1 VSAPKVDDG
10 GANAALIALEQR
22 FVEVYFLPFFFAG
35 ALVTGFFA
43 AVVDALAI
51 PSDSERLSSTSTVC
65 VIASV
70 PLVSGPDG
78 WGVAGAMV
86 CVVACEAPGPPL
98 WRAQATGK
106 NATNISS
113 RMVFIWRDPN
123 AEAMQ
128 FP

>member
-1 VSAPKVDDG
+1 VTAPKVADG

-35 ALVTGFFA
+35 ALTGGFFA
-43 AVVDALAI
+43 TVVVEALAML
-51 PSDSERLSSTSTVC
+51 SDSERLSSTSTVC

-78 WGVAGAMV
+78 ALAGAIV
-86 CVVACEAPGPPL
+86 WVVDCDAPGPPL
-98 WRAQATGK
+98 WREHAAGKSATS
-106 NATNISS
+106 IS
-113 RMVFIWRDPN
+113 RITVFISRNPN